1 MHSKKSSLA
10 EASLHSS
17 GHNRA
22 WYKRLQP
29 QSLRAWMAGAGLVA
43 MALASFM
50 VVGQSSPPSIPALS
64 LATEPLFGA
73 STNEKPAMAL
83 ALSVEYPT
91 VGAQYR
97 NAPYSPASEYLGYY
111 DAEACYTYNNAPTET
126 PRTGLNAQDYKR
138 FDRTGAAIARK
149 CTGEQFSGNFL
160 NWASSSAIDMMRMAL
175 SGGDR
180 YIDEENLTVLQ
191 RAVLPAGGGDPG
203 GDNPCFWN
211 SSGHFPAKQL
221 ASADGYSG
229 AVPESMRS
237 SAGSQAIWVA
247 NKLNQI
253 YFRAGSGSAGSC
265 TDSSGYTL
273 GKKVTVYEIGP
284 RDNYSSGS
292 TSDPSGTGGWSY
304 CGANGATCSI
314 SGIKDV
320 LYVERTNVGNW
331 KNPSY
336 RYAYTK
342 GPVSN
347 DFICNRA
354 NLGGGN
360 SFPDNSTVSCYTNNN
375 DYAGDWRPASS
386 LGLNTEGY
394 FFARV
399 AVCNSSGGTLQDVRD
414 YGLCKKYPSGYFKPT
429 GAIQKYSDQLRLAAF
444 GYLMDQTDP
453 KTTNS
458 TASFG
463 GVLRAPMKYVGD
475 KLFDI
480 SGQYSGSNPKA
491 EWDLRTGQL
500 IENPENN
507 TTVQTSTS
515 VSSTSYSSGV
525 INYLNKFG
533 RTGTAYTGRY
543 KTRGPVGELHYET
556 VRYLQGLAPTPLAI
570 SKIDSAGEDADF
582 VLRDGY
588 PAYTSWTDPYG
599 DGRSETA
606 DYSCVKSNIVVVGD
620 VNTHDGNR
628 FPSVDAANNIFSATD
643 WRNIVVN
650 FEKNITSTYVDG
662 QGANRTTANP
672 NGANASV
679 PNSNDRS
686 KLMGSAYWAHTHDI
700 RGASWT
706 AAPAKQRK
714 GLRVKTFLFDVNE
727 GGSSTAY
734 ANRSTNN
741 QFFMASKYGGFENDP
756 SNLGGNPYNTYGN
769 PFVNEKTN
777 TNNNKV
783 WQDVDTPARAAEAS
797 TYYLQSEAR
806 DVLKAFDDIFNRAST
821 KARSIAK
828 RGSNSTSIQVGS
840 TTVAYGAKFD
850 TGDWSG
856 DVEANE
862 YSLATDGTL
871 TETLKWSAATQLG
884 ALTSPVTSRNIV
896 MGGSAGAVDFSP
908 STAFSFLTAD
918 EVRYLRG
925 DQSREGQAKNGS
937 ITWRKRSAL
946 LGDVVNSGVVYSGAP
961 SRQMTGDGYKD
972 FYDDNKNRTP
982 AVFVGANDGMLHAF
996 NATTGDEL
1004 FAFIP
1009 KTMAPKLAS
1018 LTEST
1023 YTSNHQNFVD
1033 GLLSAK
1039 EVDLGTTKTKA
1050 DWKTVLLGANGGGA
1064 RSVFA
1069 LDVTDPSA
1077 FGTSKVLWEFT
1088 SADDA
1093 DLGYVIGQ
1101 PQILKLRTSATASTY
1116 KWFAVVAS
1124 GVNNYTTDADGN
1136 YSATGKPALFLLSL
1150 DKAASASWT
1159 LGTNYYKVS
1168 LPIDSTLTSTRP
1180 TGLANFTPILGSSG
1194 EVREIFMGDYYGNLW
1209 NLQFNTRGTSI
1220 WKAPADWS
1228 LLNLSPLK
1236 TTTVANP
1243 LYIAK
1248 DTSGTRQVIHEAPVA
1263 FNGPMVEQMETFFVF
1278 AGTGKF
1284 NESADKTSTSTNS
1297 IFAVYDN
1304 GTTRADEAIV
1314 GRGRLKSGT
1323 INATAKTVTVADFV
1337 WGRPK
1342 ADTDTTKRAGWFADL
1357 PVAGERVVGVIQ
1369 LVGRK
1374 AIFNTVIPAT
1384 AGASGGCG
1392 AGSATTNTYI
1402 VDISSGTG
1410 TFTSKLVLEP
1420 PSLILQ
1426 NDSAT
1431 TVSTSDPTG
1440 RSVRTKTYI
1449 IPDPAAPGGKR
1460 EVTVLELLGRLSW
1473 RQINNYLDLKNK
1485 ANP

>member
-1 MHSKKSSLA
+1 MHSKKSNLA
-10 EASLHSS
+10 DASLHST

-22 WYKRLQP
+22 WYMRLQP
-29 QSLRAWMAGAGLVA
+29 QSLRAWMAGAGLAVI
-43 MALASFM
+43 ALAPFV
-50 VVGQSSPPSIPALS
+50 VVGQSSPPGIPALS
-64 LATEPLFGA
+64 LATEPLYGN

-97 NAPYSPASEYLGYY
+97 NGNNSTDNTYSPANEYLGYY

-126 PRTGLNAQDYKR
+126 PRTGLTAQDYKR
-138 FDRTGAAIARK
+138 FDRTGAATARK

-211 SSGHFPAKQL
+211 NGSHFPAKQL
-221 ASADGYSG
+221 SSANGYSG

-253 YFRAGSGSAGSC
+253 YFRAGANSVGGC

-273 GKKVTVYEIGP
+273 GAPSAGSPIGP
-284 RDNYSSGS
+284 RSNYLSNKDQNPSGS
-292 TSDPSGTGGWSY
+292 NWTLCAGNVCNFTGVR
-304 CGANGATCSI
+304 N
-314 SGIKDV
+314 V
-320 LYVERTNVGNW
+320 LYVERTGNQSSNYKYW
-331 KNPSY
+331 S
-336 RYAYTK
+336 TE
-342 GPVSN
+342 GPVV
-347 DFICNRA
+347 DGVECKRA

-360 SFPDNSTVSCYTNNN
+360 SFTNNSTIFCYT
-375 DYAGDWRPASS
+375 ASYS
-386 LGLNTEGY
+386 GSWTPPSPGLNTEGY
-394 FFARV
+394 FFSRV
-399 AVCNSSGGTLQDVRD
+399 QVCNSTGETLQDVRD

-444 GYLMDQTDP
+444 GYLMDQTSP
-453 KTTNS
+453 INS
-458 TASFG
+458 PTTASFG

-480 SGQYSGSNPKA
+480 SGQYSGSNPNA
-491 EWDLRTGQL
+491 EWNQRTGQL

-507 TTVQTSTS
+507 TTVQTSTN
-515 VSSTSYSSGV
+515 VSSTGYSSGV

-533 RTGTAYTGRY
+533 RTGTTYTGRY
-543 KTRGPVGELHYET
+543 KTRDPVGELHYET

-570 SKIDSAGEDADF
+570 SKIDSAGEDTDF

-588 PAYTSWTDPYG
+588 PAYTSWADPYG
-599 DGRSETA
+599 DGRSAAA

-628 FPSVDAANNIFSATD
+628 FPTANVANNIFNATE
-643 WRNIVVN
+643 WRDVVVK
-650 FEKNITSTYVDG
+650 FEKNTSSTYVDG
-662 QGANRTTANP
+662 QGVSRTTGNP

-706 AAPAKQRK
+706 AAPDKQRK

-727 GGSSTAY
+727 NGASTAY

-756 SNLGGNPYNTYGN
+756 SNLGGKPYNTYGN
-769 PFVNEKTN
+769 PFIDEKTN
-777 TNNNKV
+777 TNSNKV

-821 KARSIAK
+821 QARSIVQRA
-828 RGSNSTSIQVGS
+828 SSSTRISVGS
-840 TTVAYGAKFD
+840 STVAYGAKFD

-856 DVEANE
+856 DVEAIE
-862 YSLATDGTL
+862 YSLATADTL
-871 TETLKWSAATQLG
+871 TGTTKWSASTQLN
-884 ALTSPVTSRNIV
+884 ALSSPATSRNIV
-896 MGGSAGAVDFSP
+896 MGGNAGAVDFSP
-908 STAFSFLTAD
+908 STTFSFLTAD

-925 DQSREGQAKNGS
+925 DRSREGLSKNGS
-937 ITWRKRSAL
+937 ISWRKRNSL
-946 LGDVVNSGVVYSGAP
+946 LGDIVNSGVVYSGAP
-961 SRQMTGDGYKD
+961 SRQMTGDGYQD

-996 NATTGDEL
+996 NATTGAEL

-1023 YTSNHQNFVD
+1023 YISNHQNFVD
-1033 GLLSAK
+1033 GLLSVK
-1039 EVDLGTTKTKA
+1039 EVALGTTKTKA

-1077 FGTSKVLWEFT
+1077 FSASKVLWEFT

-1101 PQILKLRTSATASTY
+1101 PQILKLRTSATAVTY

-1136 YSATGKPALFLLSL
+1136 YSTTGQPALFFLSL

-1168 LPIDSTLTSTRP
+1168 LPIDNSLSRERP
-1180 TGLANFTPILGSSG
+1180 TGLTNFTPIFGSSG
-1194 EVREIFMGDYYGNLW
+1194 EVSEIFMGDYYGNLW
-1209 NLQFNTRGTSI
+1209 NLQFNTRGTSV

-1228 LLNLSPLK
+1228 SLKLSPLK
-1236 TTTVANP
+1236 TTTEAKP

-1248 DTSGTRQVIHEAPVA
+1248 DGSGIPQIIHEAPVVLS
-1263 FNGPMVEQMETFFVF
+1263 GPMVGQMETFFIF

-1284 NESADKTSTSTNS
+1284 NESADKTSSSTNS
-1297 IFAVYDN
+1297 IFSVYDN
-1304 GTTRADEAIV
+1304 GTTRADEAIT
-1314 GRGRLKSGT
+1314 GRDLLQLGEIDVT
-1323 INATAKTVTVADFV
+1323 EKTVTVPNFV

-1342 ADTDTTKRAGWFADL
+1342 TYKDKTQRAGWFVDL
-1357 PVAGERVVGVIQ
+1357 PVTGERVVGVIQ
-1369 LVGRK
+1369 LLGRK

-1402 VDISSGTG
+1402 VDIPSGGG
-1410 TFTSKLVLEP
+1410 TFTTVLGWEP
-1420 PSLILQ
+1420 APLILQ

-1440 RSVRTKTYI
+1440 RSVRTKEQI
-1449 IPDPAAPGGKR
+1449 IPTAGGGSIK
-1460 EVTVLELLGRLSW
+1460 VTVSELVGRLSW

>member
-1 MHSKKSSLA
+1 MRNIEPIMPSKSIHPFSA
-10 EASLHSS
+10 QRTWFS
-17 GHNRA
+17 
-22 WYKRLQP
+22 RLRP
-29 QSLRAWMAGAGLVA
+29 QGLRGWMVGAGLAA

-64 LATEPLFGA
+64 LATDPLYGA

-97 NAPYSPASEYLGYY
+97 EGTYLPDKEYLGYY
-111 DAEACYTYNNAPTET
+111 DAEACYTYNDAPTET
-126 PRTGLNAQDYKR
+126 PRTGLTAQDYKR
-138 FDRTGAAIARK
+138 FDRTGAAVVHK

-160 NWASSSAIDMMRMAL
+160 NWASNSAMDMMRMAL

-191 RAVLPAGGGDPG
+191 RAILPNAGGDPG
-203 GDNPCFWN
+203 GDNECFWN
-211 SSGHFPAKQL
+211 NRHYFPAKQL
-221 ASADGYSG
+221 TSADDYSG
-229 AVPESMRS
+229 AVPTSMRT

-253 YFRAGSGSAGSC
+253 YFRAGANSAGRC

-273 GKKVTVYEIGP
+273 GGASAAIGP
-284 RDNYSSGS
+284 RDGYL
-292 TSDPSGTGGWSY
+292 SDSGTNPGNGWGTA
-304 CGANGATCSI
+304 CNNNVCSFT
-314 SGIKDV
+314 GVRDV
-320 LYVERTNVGNW
+320 LYVERTGKSGNP
-331 KNPSY
+331 K
-336 RYAYTK
+336 YTYTT

-347 DFICNRA
+347 GVTCNKN
-354 NLGGGN
+354 NLGGGY
-360 SFPDNSTVSCYTNNN
+360 SFPGGAISCYTKTYN
-375 DYAGDWRPASS
+375 GSWTPPST
-386 LGLNTEGY
+386 GLNTDG
-394 FFARV
+394 FFYARV
-399 AVCNSSGGTLQDVRD
+399 EVCNSTGGTLQDVRD

-429 GAIQKYSDQLRLAAF
+429 GTIQKYSDQLRLAAF

-453 KTTNS
+453 KTTDS

-475 KLFDI
+475 KLFDV
-480 SGQYSGSNPKA
+480 SGQYSGSNTKA
-491 EWDLRTGQL
+491 EWNQRTGQFV
-500 IENPENN
+500 ENPENN
-507 TTVQTSTS
+507 TTVSTSAS
-515 VSSTSYSSGV
+515 VSSTGYSSGV

-533 RTGTAYTGRY
+533 RTGTTYSGRY
-543 KTRGPVGELHYET
+543 KTNDPVGELHYET
-556 VRYLQGLAPTPLAI
+556 VRYLQGLAPTPLAV
-570 SKIDSAGEDADF
+570 SKITGTQDADF
-582 VLRDGY
+582 VLRDGF
-588 PAYTSWTDPYG
+588 PAYTTWDDPYG
-599 DGRSETA
+599 DGRSATA

-620 VNTHDGNR
+620 IYTHDGNR
-628 FPSVDAANNIFSATD
+628 FPSADATNNVFDATA
-643 WRNIVVN
+643 WRDVVVK
-650 FEKNITSTYVDG
+650 FENNTSSTYVDG
-662 QGANRTTANP
+662 QGANRTTGNP
-672 NGANASV
+672 NGVNTSV
-679 PNSNDRS
+679 PNANHRS
-686 KLMGSAYWAHTHDI
+686 KLMGSAYWSHTHDI
-700 RGASWT
+700 RGAAWT
-706 AAPAKQRK
+706 AAPEKQRK

-727 GGSSTAY
+727 IGGSTDY
-734 ANRSTNN
+734 GNRSTNN

-769 PFVNEKTN
+769 PFINEKTN
-777 TNNNKV
+777 TNSNRV
-783 WQDVDTPARAAEAS
+783 WQDVDTPARATEAS
-797 TYYLQSEAR
+797 TYYLQSSAR
-806 DVLKAFDDIFNRAST
+806 EVLKAFDDIFNRAST

-828 RGSNSTSIQVGS
+828 RSSNSTSIKVGS
-840 TTVAYGAKFD
+840 TTVAYGAKFV

-862 YSLATDGTL
+862 YALATDGTL

-884 ALTSPVTSRNIV
+884 NLTTPVTSRNIV
-896 MGGSAGAVDFSP
+896 IGTSTGAVDFSP
-908 STAFSFLTAD
+908 ATTFSFLTAD

-925 DQSREGQAKNGS
+925 DRSREGQAKDGS

-961 SRQMTGDGYKD
+961 SRQITGDGYKD
-972 FYDDNKNRTP
+972 FYDDNKSRTS

-996 NATTGDEL
+996 NASTGDEL

-1018 LTEST
+1018 LTQST
-1023 YTSNHQNFVD
+1023 YTSGHQNFVD
-1033 GLLSAK
+1033 GLLAVR
-1039 EVDLGTTKTKA
+1039 EVALGTTKTKA

-1069 LDVTDPSA
+1069 LDVTNPSA
-1077 FGTSKVLWEFT
+1077 FGASKVLWEFT
-1088 SADDA
+1088 STDDA

-1101 PQILKLRTSATASTY
+1101 PQILKMRTSATDPTY
-1116 KWFAVVAS
+1116 KWFALVAS
-1124 GVNNYTTDADGN
+1124 GVNNYMTDAGGN
-1136 YSATGKPALFLLSL
+1136 FSTTGKPALFLLSL
-1150 DKAASASWT
+1150 DKESTASWA
-1159 LGTNYYKVS
+1159 LNTNYYKIS
-1168 LPIDSTLTSTRP
+1168 LPIESTLSSTRP
-1180 TGLANFTPILGSSG
+1180 TGLANFTPILGASG

-1209 NLQFNTRGTSI
+1209 NLQFNTRGTSD

-1236 TTTVANP
+1236 TTTEAYP

-1248 DTSGTRQVIHEAPVA
+1248 DTSGTRQVINEAPVA
-1263 FNGPMVEQMETFFVF
+1263 LSGPMVEQMETFFIF

-1284 NESADKTSTSTNS
+1284 NEAADKTSTSTNS

-1304 GTTRADEAIV
+1304 GTTRADEAIA
-1314 GRGRLKSGT
+1314 GRGRLKGGT
-1323 INATAKTVTVADFV
+1323 IDATAKTVTVDDFV

-1342 ADTDTTKRAGWFADL
+1342 LDTDTTKRAGWFADL
-1357 PVAGERVVGVIQ
+1357 PVSGERMVGVIQ

-1374 AIFNTVIPAT
+1374 AVFNTIIPAA

-1392 AGSATTNTYI
+1392 AGSFTTNTYI
-1402 VDISSGTG
+1402 VDIASGAG

-1420 PSLILQ
+1420 PPLILL
-1426 NDSAT
+1426 NESDT

-1440 RSVRTKTYI
+1440 RSVRTKKYI
-1449 IPDPAAPGGKR
+1449 IPDPTAPGGKR
-1460 EVTVLELLGRLSW
+1460 EFTDKELVGRLSW

>member
-1 MHSKKSSLA
+1 MRSNKSSLA
-10 EASLHSS
+10 GSTLHSAA
-17 GHNRA
+17 HRQA
-22 WYKRLQP
+22 WYKRLRP
-29 QSLRAWMAGAGLVA
+29 AGVRGWAAGAGLVA

-50 VVGQSSPPSIPALS
+50 VVGQSGPPSIPALA

-73 STNEKPAMAL
+73 STNEKPAIAL

-97 NAPYSPASEYLGYY
+97 DATYSPANEYLGYY

-126 PRTGLNAQDYKR
+126 PRTGLTTQDYKR
-138 FDRTGAAIARK
+138 FDRTGAATARK

-160 NWASSSAIDMMRMAL
+160 NWASNSAIDMLRMAL

-191 RAVLPAGGGDPG
+191 RAILPNAGGDPG

-211 SSGHFPAKQL
+211 NGSHFPAKQL
-221 ASADGYSG
+221 TSADNYSG
-229 AVPESMRS
+229 AVPASMRT

-253 YFRAGSGSAGSC
+253 YFRAGASSAGSC

-273 GKKVTVYEIGP
+273 GAPSTASPIGP
-284 RDNYSSGS
+284 RTNYLGDKKQNP
-292 TSDPSGTGGWSY
+292 SDSNWTLCAGNVCTFTGVR
-304 CGANGATCSI
+304 N
-314 SGIKDV
+314 V
-320 LYVERTNVGNW
+320 LYVERTGSKSKDYKYW
-331 KNPSY
+331 S
-336 RYAYTK
+336 TE
-342 GPVSN
+342 GPV
-347 DFICNRA
+347 DAGVQCNRA

-360 SFPDNSTVSCYTNNN
+360 VFPKDSTIFCYINEYNGSWT
-375 DYAGDWRPASS
+375 PPSS
-386 LGLNTEGY
+386 GLNTEGY
-394 FFARV
+394 FFSRV
-399 AVCNSSGGTLQDVRD
+399 QVCNSTGGTLQDVRD

-444 GYLMDQTDP
+444 GYLMDQSDP
-453 KTTNS
+453 KSSNS

-480 SGQYSGSNPKA
+480 SGQYSGSNTKA
-491 EWDLRTGQL
+491 EWNQRTGQFV
-500 IENPENN
+500 ENPENN
-507 TTVQTSTS
+507 TTVSTS
-515 VSSTSYSSGV
+515 LTVSSTGYSSGV

-533 RTGTAYTGRY
+533 RTGTTYSGRY
-543 KTRGPVGELHYET
+543 KTRDPVGELHYET
-556 VRYLQGLAPTPLAI
+556 VRYLQGLAPTTLAV
-570 SKIDSAGEDADF
+570 SKITGTNDADF
-582 VLRDGY
+582 VLRDGF
-588 PAYTSWTDPYG
+588 PAYTTWADPYG
-599 DGRSETA
+599 DGRSATA

-628 FPSVDAANNIFSATD
+628 FPSADVANNVFNATS
-643 WRNIVVN
+643 WRDVVVN
-650 FEKNITSTYVDG
+650 FEKNTTSTYVDG
-662 QGANRTTANP
+662 QGINRTTGNP
-672 NGANASV
+672 NGANTSV

-706 AAPAKQRK
+706 SATDKQRP

-727 GGSSTAY
+727 NGGSTAY
-734 ANRSTNN
+734 SNRSTNN
-741 QFFMASKYGGFENDP
+741 QFFMAAKYGGFENDP

-769 PFVNEKTN
+769 PFINEKTN
-777 TNNNKV
+777 TNSNKV

-797 TYYLQSEAR
+797 TYYLQSSAR

-828 RGSNSTSIQVGS
+828 RSSNSTSIKVGS
-840 TTVAYGAKFD
+840 ATVAYGAKFD

-856 DVEANE
+856 DVEATE
-862 YSLATDGTL
+862 YALAADGTL
-871 TETLKWSAATQLG
+871 SETLKWSAATQLG

-896 MGGSAGAVDFSP
+896 IGTNAGAVDFSP
-908 STAFSFLTAD
+908 STTFSFLTAN

-925 DQSREGQAKNGS
+925 ERSLEGQIKDGS
-937 ITWRKRSAL
+937 VTWRKRSSL

-982 AVFVGANDGMLHAF
+982 TVFAGANDGMLHAF

-1018 LTEST
+1018 LTQST
-1023 YTSNHQNFVD
+1023 FITGHQNFVD
-1033 GLLSAK
+1033 GLLAVK
-1039 EVDLGTTKTKA
+1039 EVSLGTSKTKA

-1069 LDVTDPSA
+1069 LDVTNPSD
-1077 FGTSKVLWEFT
+1077 FGASKVLWEFT

-1101 PQILKLRTSATASTY
+1101 PQMLKLRTSATDPTY

-1124 GVNNYTTDADGN
+1124 GVNNYIADTGGN
-1136 YSATGKPALFLLSL
+1136 YSSTGKPALFLLSL
-1150 DKAASASWT
+1150 DKAATASWV
-1159 LGTNYYKVS
+1159 LNTNYYKIS
-1168 LPIDSTLTSTRP
+1168 LPIDSSLLATRP
-1180 TGLANFTPILGSSG
+1180 TGLANFTPILGFSG

-1209 NLQFNTRGTSI
+1209 NLQFNTRGTSV

-1228 LLNLSPLK
+1228 LLNLSPLR
-1236 TTTVANP
+1236 TTTDANP
-1243 LYIAK
+1243 LYVTK
-1248 DTSGTRQVIHEAPVA
+1248 DTSSNRQVIHEAPMVLG
-1263 FNGPMVEQMETFFVF
+1263 GPMVEQMETFFIF

-1284 NESADKTSTSTNS
+1284 NEPGDKSSTNTNS
-1297 IFAVYDN
+1297 IFAVFDN
-1304 GTTRADEAIV
+1304 GTTKAEEAIT
-1314 GRGRLKSGT
+1314 GRSQLKGGT
-1323 INATAKTVTVADFV
+1323 INATAKTVTVDDFV
-1337 WGRPK
+1337 WGRLK
-1342 ADTDTTKRAGWFADL
+1342 STTDLTKTTTRAGWYADF

-1369 LVGRK
+1369 GVGRK
-1374 AIFNTVIPAT
+1374 AIFNTIIPAT

-1392 AGSATTNTYI
+1392 AGTGTTNTYI
-1402 VDISSGTG
+1402 VDIPSGAG
-1410 TFTSKLVLEP
+1410 NFTSKLVLEP
-1420 PSLILQ
+1420 PSLVLQ
-1426 NDSAT
+1426 NDSDSAQ
-1431 TVSTSDPTG
+1431 TVSVSDPTG
-1440 RSVRTKTYI
+1440 RSVRAKKYI
-1449 IPDPAAPGGKR
+1449 IPDPNAPGGKR
-1460 EVTVLELLGRLSW
+1460 EFTDMELMGRLSW

>member
-1 MHSKKSSLA
+1 MHSKKSNLA
-10 EASLHSS
+10 EASLHST

-22 WYKRLQP
+22 WYMRLQP
-29 QSLRAWMAGAGLVA
+29 QSLRAWMAGAGLAVI
-43 MALASFM
+43 ALVPFV
-50 VVGQSSPPSIPALS
+50 VVGQSSPPGIPALS
-64 LATEPLFGA
+64 LATEPLYGN

-97 NAPYSPASEYLGYY
+97 NGTYSPASEYLGYY

-126 PRTGLNAQDYKR
+126 PRTGLIAQDYKR
-138 FDRTGAAIARK
+138 FDRTGAATARK

-211 SSGHFPAKQL
+211 NGSHFPAKQL
-221 ASADGYSG
+221 TSADGYSG

-253 YFRAGSGSAGSC
+253 YFRAGANSAGGC

-273 GKKVTVYEIGP
+273 GAPSAGSPIGP
-284 RDNYSSGS
+284 RSNYLSNKDQNPSGS
-292 TSDPSGTGGWSY
+292 NWTLCAGNVCNFTGVR
-304 CGANGATCSI
+304 N
-314 SGIKDV
+314 V
-320 LYVERTNVGNW
+320 LYVERTGNKSSNYKYW
-331 KNPSY
+331 S
-336 RYAYTK
+336 TE
-342 GPVSN
+342 GPVA
-347 DFICNRA
+347 DGVECKRA

-360 SFPDNSTVSCYTNNN
+360 SFTNNSTIFCYT
-375 DYAGDWRPASS
+375 ASYS
-386 LGLNTEGY
+386 GSWTPPSPGLNTEGY
-394 FFARV
+394 FFSRV
-399 AVCNSSGGTLQDVRD
+399 QVCNSTGGTLQDVRD

-444 GYLMDQTDP
+444 GYLMDQTSP
-453 KTTNS
+453 INS
-458 TASFG
+458 PTTASFG
-463 GVLRAPMKYVGD
+463 GVLRAPMKYVGE

-480 SGQYSGSNPKA
+480 NGQYSGSNTKA
-491 EWDLRTGQL
+491 EWDQRTGQF

-507 TTVQTSTS
+507 TMVRTSAT
-515 VSSTSYSSGV
+515 VSSTGYSSGV

-533 RTGTAYTGRY
+533 RTGTTYTGRY
-543 KTRGPVGELHYET
+543 KTRDPVGELHYEA
-556 VRYLQGLAPTPLAI
+556 VRYLQGLAPSPLAI

-588 PAYTSWTDPYG
+588 PAYTSWIDPYG
-599 DGRSETA
+599 DGRSAAA

-628 FPSVDAANNIFSATD
+628 FPSANAAKNIFDVTA
-643 WRNIVVN
+643 WRDVVVK
-650 FEKNITSTYVDG
+650 FEKNTTSTYVDG
-662 QGANRTTANP
+662 QGINRSTANP
-672 NGANASV
+672 NGANNSV

-700 RGASWT
+700 RGGAWT
-706 AAPAKQRK
+706 DEPGKQRK

-727 GGSSTAY
+727 GGASTAY
-734 ANRSTNN
+734 ADRSANN

-769 PFVNEKTN
+769 PFINEKTN

-797 TYYLQSEAR
+797 TYYLQSSAR

-821 KARSIAK
+821 QARSIVQRA
-828 RGSNSTSIQVGS
+828 SSSTRISVGS
-840 TTVAYGAKFD
+840 STVAYGAKFD

-856 DVEANE
+856 DVEATE
-862 YSLATDGTL
+862 YSLVTADTL
-871 TETLKWSAATQLG
+871 TGTTKWSAATQLN
-884 ALTSPVTSRNIV
+884 ALSSPATSRNIV
-896 MGGSAGAVDFSP
+896 MGGNAGAVDFSP
-908 STAFSFLTAD
+908 STTFSFLTAD

-925 DQSREGQAKNGS
+925 DQSREGLSKNGS
-937 ITWRKRSAL
+937 ISWRKRNSL
-946 LGDVVNSGVVYSGAP
+946 LGDIVNSGVVYSGAP
-961 SRQMTGDGYKD
+961 SRQMTGDGYQD

-996 NATTGDEL
+996 NATTGAEL

-1023 YTSNHQNFVD
+1023 YISNHQNFVD
-1033 GLLSAK
+1033 GLLSVK
-1039 EVDLGTTKTKA
+1039 EVALGTTKTKA

-1077 FGTSKVLWEFT
+1077 FGASKVLWEFT

-1101 PQILKLRTSATASTY
+1101 PQILKLRTSATAVTY

-1136 YSATGKPALFLLSL
+1136 YSTTGQPALFFLSL

-1168 LPIDSTLTSTRP
+1168 LPIDSSLSRERP
-1180 TGLANFTPILGSSG
+1180 TGLTNFTPIFGSSG
-1194 EVREIFMGDYYGNLW
+1194 EVSEIFMGDYYGNLW
-1209 NLQFNTRGTSI
+1209 NLQFNTRGTSV

-1228 LLNLSPLK
+1228 SLKLSPLK
-1236 TTTVANP
+1236 TTTEAKP

-1248 DTSGTRQVIHEAPVA
+1248 DGSGIRQIIHEAPVVLS
-1263 FNGPMVEQMETFFVF
+1263 GPMVGQMETFFIF

-1284 NESADKTSTSTNS
+1284 NEPADKTSSSTNS
-1297 IFAVYDN
+1297 IFSVYDN
-1304 GTTRADEAIV
+1304 GTTRADEAIT
-1314 GRGRLKSGT
+1314 GRGRLQVGEIDVT
-1323 INATAKTVTVADFV
+1323 EKTVTVPNFV

-1342 ADTDTTKRAGWFADL
+1342 TDGTKTQRAGWFVDL
-1357 PVAGERVVGVIQ
+1357 PVTGERVVGVIQ
-1369 LVGRK
+1369 LLGRK

-1402 VDISSGTG
+1402 VDIPSGGG
-1410 TFTSKLVLEP
+1410 TFTTVLGWEP
-1420 PSLILQ
+1420 APLILQ

-1440 RSVRTKTYI
+1440 RSVRTKEQI
-1449 IPDPAAPGGKR
+1449 IPTAGGGSIK
-1460 EVTVLELLGRLSW
+1460 VTVSELVGRLSW